1 MNLKS
6 LLWILLLI
14 WIVGYSNLY
23 FKELNHLK
31 TIESFNNELTDDD
44 SDDQIEGFTSQYQA
58 CRDKGLT
65 KSFCNHNPKPGE
77 CITASGLKGRI
88 SKEFGGE
95 CIVGGEEEE
104 RIYGIGISSLDPS
117 KIRDKESSRSV
128 TNKLKQI
135 DITTEKYYGIGEGYG
150 RLIYKNGL
158 GSMDEDLIEI
168 PDPINIYRL
177 NTWDNQY
184 FSNI

>member
-95 CIVGGEEEE
+95 CIVGGEEENKLH
-104 RIYGIGISSLDPS
+104 GIGISSLDPS
-117 KIRDKESSRSV
+117 KIRHKERSGSV
-128 TNKLKQI
+128 TNKLKHI
-135 DITTEKYYGIGEGYG
+135 DITTEKDYGIGESYG